1 MRKITW
7 ALCALTISALF
18 ATEAAFFLGDWSPWK
33 RYAALFWIFAS
44 AIIVLLAWASAF
56 TPFLERDFR
65 ILPNRAW
72 YVTAFILP
80 PILIL
85 VNAGGT
91 YFTSIDSEG
100 LVQLASGMDLMH
112 RDPSLGVFSIAYSR
126 YLDRQYIL
134 NSLPSCLFGPSLW
147 AARVGNSMFYIG
159 AYLFFLS
166 AVATYLRS
174 KKKDSPLLFASF
186 CGVMIAFG
194 QYTLLNAR
202 KFEQTT
208 MPIGVTL
215 FFLAALV
222 LFLAEPGPLRLLW
235 LTWAFGFFPE
245 CYTPALGGWVLAL
258 AILLYL
264 IFWRRNMLLIP
275 TVIYGFVCLYIAYRV
290 MKKTDPGELAAKLTF
305 KVGHVTAT
313 DWTFRYLHGIRTVIG
328 SDFTLIPAPL
338 ALAII
343 AAVFLSWRFREYR
356 YAAVCAW
363 AAAISCASVTLVGS
377 NLNFTFYDMQRA
389 MIIIP
394 PLALGAVLLLVR
406 YVSSTPDAQA
416 AAGAVRFLMKVSMVY
431 MVFTGVFTVFL
442 VRSFF
447 GITVLNDEDE
457 VLAKINEL
465 VNSPTAVFPA
475 RIYIVPPLAC
485 DPGPGL
491 RYFAPGAKLVFAR
504 PPAGERIPG
513 AYVFSYI
520 SGNPADRFD
529 DEIVPSRHPR
539 PFIRMEKE

>member
-7 ALCALTISALF
+7 AACALTISALF

-33 RYAALFWIFAS
+33 RDAALFWILGS
-44 AIIVLLAWASAF
+44 AVIVLSAWACAF
-56 TPFLERDFR
+56 APFLDRDFR
-65 ILPNRAW
+65 SLPNRAW
-72 YVTAFILP
+72 YLTAFFLP
-80 PILIL
+80 PALIL

-91 YFTSIDSEG
+91 YFTGIDSEG

-112 RDPSLGVFSIAYSR
+112 RDPSLGVFSVAYSR

-134 NSLPSCLFGPSLW
+134 NSLPSCFFGPSLW

-159 AYLFFLS
+159 SYLFFLS
-166 AVATYLRS
+166 ALATYLR
-174 KKKDSPLLFASF
+174 KKTRADPLLCASF

-215 FFLAALV
+215 FFLAALM
-222 LFLAEPGPLRLLW
+222 LFVAEPGPLRLLW
-235 LTWAFGFFPE
+235 LTWSFGFFPE
-245 CYTPALGGWVLAL
+245 CYTPALAAWAL
-258 AILLYL
+258 AFAILTYL
-264 IFWRRNMLLIP
+264 IVRRRNRILIP
-275 TVIYGFVCLYIAYRV
+275 SAAYGVACLYIAYRV
-290 MKKTDPGELAAKLTF
+290 MEKTDPGELAAKLTF
-305 KVGHVTAT
+305 NVGRVTAT
-313 DWTFRYLHGIRTVIG
+313 DWTFRYLHGIRTVMG

-338 ALAII
+338 ALAIFA
-343 AAVFLSWRFREYR
+343 AAVLSWRLREWR

-363 AAAISCASVTLVGS
+363 AVVVAFVSITLIGS

-389 MIIIP
+389 MVIIP
-394 PLALGAVLLLVR
+394 PLALGAVALLVR
-406 YVSSTPDAQA
+406 YVSGSPEGRA
-416 AAGAVRFLMKVSMVY
+416 AAGTISLFMKLSMAY

-447 GITVLNDEDE
+447 GIPVVNDEDE
-457 VLAKINEL
+457 ILAGINEL
-465 VNSPTAVFPA
+465 VTSPTAAPPT
-475 RIYIVPPLAC
+475 RIYLVPPLAC

-491 RYFAPGAKLVFAR
+491 RYFAPGAKVFFTK
-504 PPAGERIPG
+504 PPAGEKIPG

-520 SGNPADRFD
+520 SPDPAARFD

-539 PFIRMEKE
+539 PFVRMEEE